1 MNFELNE
8 EQTLIRNMVR
18 EFVESDINPLPLLL
32 INSTVSRRKVLLQW
46 LN

>member
-18 EFVESDINPLPLLL
+18 EFVDSDIKPIAAIIDKQHRFP
-32 INSTVSRRKVLLQW
+32 
-46 LN
+46 